1 MIARYVHSRYV
12 QSMSA
17 MSTVVTIQI
26 VDWDASGA
34 EHGACEAVVTQ
45 AMDWFSQVETTCSRF
60 DTTSELRGLA
70 TRVGVPV
77 TVSPMLFQA
86 LQFALAV
93 ADESDG
99 AFDPTI
105 GRQMESLGF
114 NRSHRDDRRVMSP
127 FDNAPVSF
135 RDVMLDAE
143 QQTVCLTR
151 PVAFD
156 LGAVAKGLA
165 IDLAARELAAFAN
178 VAIDAGG
185 DQYFR
190 GRNAHDE
197 PWSVGIRHP
206 RAHDRTITTLRV
218 TDRAVCTSGDYERVL
233 PPQSGDGPAVHHLR
247 DARTGATAAAL
258 ASVTVLAPTAMVAD
272 ALATA
277 AFALGPDD
285 GRALLARHGVDALL
299 ITPALECLTV
309 GTLPYA

>member
-1 MIARYVHSRYV
+1 VSEQFV

-17 MSTVVTIQI
+17 MNTVITIH
-26 VDWDASGA
+26 VVGSGA
-34 EHGACEAVVTQ
+34 TATQ
-45 AMDWFSQVETTCSRF
+45 RAERAARVARAMDWFTQVERTCSRF
-60 DTTSELRGLA
+60 DATSELRQLSMH
-70 TRVGVPV
+70 VGVPV
-77 TVSPMLFQA
+77 TVSPMLFHA
-86 LQFALAV
+86 LHFALAV
-93 ADESDG
+93 ARETDG

-114 NRSHRDDRRVMSP
+114 NRSHRDDSRVVSP

-135 RDVMLDAE
+135 RDVTLDAE
-143 QQTVCLTR
+143 QQTVCLAR
-151 PVAFD
+151 PVAVD

-165 IDLAARELAAFAN
+165 IDLAARELEAFAH

-185 DQYFR
+185 DQYFC
-190 GRNAHDE
+190 GHNAYDE

-206 RAHDRTITTLRV
+206 REHDRTITTLRV
-218 TDRAVCTSGDYERVL
+218 TDRAVCTSGDYERVVL
-233 PPQSGDGPAVHHLR
+233 PHTTNGAVNHHLR
-247 DARTGATAAAL
+247 DARTGETAAAL

-285 GRALLARHGVDALL
+285 GRALLAHHGVDALL
-299 ITPALECLTV
+299 ITPALDCLTV